1 MDTLTLWLNTVNT
14 TELLPWIAAF
24 IVVELLALLGF
35 WFWFRRG
42 LTPLAVVANV
52 GAGACLFGAL
62 WTSMVQWSQ
71 VFIVVLL
78 LLSLCFHVVDLR
90 SRWQS

>member
-1 MDTLTLWLNTVNT
+1 MDALTLWLNAFSTV
-14 TELLPWIAAF
+14 ELLPWIALF
-24 IVVELLALLGF
+24 IVLELLVLLGF
-35 WFWFRRG
+35 WFYFRRG
-42 LTPLAVVANV
+42 VAPLAVVANV

-62 WTSMVQWSQ
+62 WTSIAQWSQ

-78 LLSLCFHVVDLR
+78 LLSLCFHVIDLR